1 MLLRVEHKQKKPI
14 TMGEDCGGD
23 CTMGLNPQ
31 DGSILIKLKDHR
43 TVAALIL
50 EHDETIAL
58 AAGILSGL
66 AQNNITPS
74 PDTPLGQAIAKLGA
88 QTTKK
93 APAKP
98 RAARLPTIN

>member
-1 MLLRVEHKQKKPI
+1 MFLIVERKRKKPI

-23 CTMGLNPQ
+23 YAMGHNPQ
-31 DGSILIKLKDHR
+31 DGSVAIKLTDHR

-50 EHDETIAL
+50 DQGEAIEL

-66 AQNNITPS
+66 ALLNITPS
-74 PDTPLGQAIAKLGA
+74 ADTPLGKAIAKLGTK
-88 QTTKK
+88 TTKK

-98 RAARLPTIN
+98 TTADFTVN